1 MGLLSVSHKWETIVM
16 FRKTKQ
22 AASLRPV
29 RVERMKDS
37 SVKIYES
44 FSENECYDAFYT
56 FVHLCAALLLQ
67 ECNGFKMK

>member
-29 RVERMKDS
+29 CVERMKDS
-37 SVKIYES
+37 SVRIYES
-44 FSENECYDAFYT
+44 FSENEF
-56 FVHLCAALLLQ
+56 
-67 ECNGFKMK
+67 